1 MVSKHDNFS
10 IKIDWLLV
18 ALFAIVAVL
27 GWLNIYSAVYD
38 ENSGLSMFN
47 LDTNSGKQFLW
58 ICISLVL
65 IVLILLIDYSII
77 TFFPYMLYVIA
88 ILMLVATLIFARE
101 VNGAKA
107 WLEFGPIKFQ
117 ASELAKLATALTLA
131 KYINDYNVKFD
142 KLKAYF
148 TTFGLLIIPIA
159 FIAMQP
165 DPGTILVFS
174 SFLIAFYR
182 EGMDPTIIVIGI
194 IAGFFFILTMAFS
207 KTLLIISVF
216 LLGFLIIGLATY
228 TFRKALLVFFSMFLI
243 VGYIFSVDKIMT
255 DVLKPHHQNRIRV
268 LLDPTIDPLGVG
280 WNIRQAKIAIGSGGI
295 FGKGFLEGTQTKY
308 DFVPEQSTD
317 FIFCTIA
324 EEHGWVGSFVL
335 ILLYMALLLRVIFVA
350 ERQKFR
356 FTRVYGYLVAGILFL
371 HFMINM
377 GMAIGL
383 FPVIG
388 IPLPFF
394 SYGGSS
400 FLSFSVL
407 LFILIKL
414 DAHRNQIITR

>member
-1 MVSKHDNFS
+1 MKKHDNFA
-10 IKIDWLLV
+10 IKVDWLLV
-18 ALFAIVAVL
+18 VLYAVVVLL
-27 GWLNIYSAVYD
+27 GWLNIYAAVYD
-38 ENSGLSMFN
+38 ESSGYSIF
-47 LDTNSGKQFLW
+47 DPATNSGKQFIW
-58 ICISLVL
+58 IVVSVVVIL
-65 IVLILLIDYSII
+65 LILLMDYSIFTI
-77 TFFPYMLYVIA
+77 FPYFFYGLAIIMLIA
-88 ILMLVATLIFARE
+88 TVLFARE

-131 KYINDYNVKFD
+131 KFINDHNVKFNQ
-142 KLKAYF
+142 LKPYF
-148 TTFGLLIIPIA
+148 ISFGLLVIPIVL
-159 FIAMQP
+159 IALQP
-165 DPGTILVFS
+165 DPGTILVFM

-182 EGMDPTIIVIGI
+182 EGMDPTLIIMGI
-194 IAGFFFILTMAFS
+194 IAGAFFILTLLVP
-207 KTLLIISVF
+207 KVLLITGIF
-216 LLGFLIIGLATY
+216 LVGFLIIGLLTY
-228 TFRKALLVFFSMFLI
+228 TYKKAFIVFISMFFI
-243 VGYIFSVDKIMT
+243 VGYVFSVDKIMT
-255 DVLKPHHQNRIRV
+255 DVLKPHQQNRIRV
-268 LLDPTIDPLGVG
+268 LINPNIDPQGAG
-280 WNIRQAKIAIGSGGI
+280 WNITQSKIAIGSGGL

-324 EEHGWVGSFVL
+324 EEHGWMGSF
-335 ILLYMALLLRVIFVA
+335 LLVIIYMAILIRIIIIA

-356 FTRVYGYLVAGILFL
+356 FTRVYGYFVAGILFF

-377 GMAIGL
+377 GMTIGL

-400 FLSFSVL
+400 LLSFSVL
-407 LFILIKL
+407 LFVLIKL

>member
-1 MVSKHDNFS
+1 MKKHDNFA

-18 ALFAIVAVL
+18 ILYAAVVLL
-27 GWLNIYSAVYD
+27 GWLNIYAAVYD
-38 ENSGLSMFN
+38 ESSGLSIFN
-47 LDTNSGKQFLW
+47 PATNSGKQFIW
-58 ICISLVL
+58 IGISVVF
-65 IVLILLIDYSII
+65 IALILLMDYSIF
-77 TFFPYMLYVIA
+77 TAFPYFFYGLAIVML
-88 ILMLVATLIFARE
+88 LATLIFARE
-101 VNGAKA
+101 VNGARA

-131 KYINDYNVKFD
+131 KYINDYNVKFNQ
-142 KLKAYF
+142 LKSYF
-148 TTFGLLIIPIA
+148 ISFGLLVVPIA
-159 FIAMQP
+159 FIALQP
-165 DPGTILVFS
+165 DPGTILVFL

-182 EGMDPTIIVIGI
+182 EGMNPALIIIGI
-194 IAGFFFILTMAFS
+194 IAVAFFLL
-207 KTLLIISVF
+207 TLLVPKILIIIGVF
-216 LLGFLIIGLATY
+216 LTGFLVIGLATR
-228 TFRKALLVFFSMFLI
+228 TVQKALIVFMSMFLI
-243 VGYIFSVDKIMT
+243 TGFIFSVDKIMT
-255 DVLKPHHQNRIRV
+255 DVLKPHQQNRIKV
-268 LLDPTIDPLGVG
+268 LFNPNLDPQGVG
-280 WNIRQAKIAIGSGGI
+280 WNVTQSKIAIGSGGL

-324 EEHGWVGSFVL
+324 EEHGWMGSF
-335 ILLYMALLLRVIFVA
+335 LLVIIYMAILIRIIMIS

-356 FTRVYGYLVAGILFL
+356 FTRVYGYFVAGILFF

-377 GMAIGL
+377 GMTIGL

-400 FLSFSVL
+400 LLSFTVL
-407 LFILIKL
+407 LFVLIKL

>member
-1 MVSKHDNFS
+1 MASKHDNFS

-18 ALFAIVAVL
+18 ALFAIVTVL

-58 ICISLVL
+58 ICISVVL
-65 IVLILLIDYSII
+65 ILLILLIDYSII
-77 TFFPYMLYVIA
+77 TFFPYVLYVIA
-88 ILMLVATLIFARE
+88 IIMLVATLIFARE

-142 KLKAYF
+142 KLKTYF
-148 TTFGLLIIPIA
+148 TTYGLLIVPIV

-182 EGMDPTIIVIGI
+182 EGMDPSIIVIGI

-207 KTLLIISVF
+207 KTILIISVF

-324 EEHGWVGSFVL
+324 EEHGWMGSFVL
-335 ILLYMALLLRVIFVA
+335 IVLYMALLLRIIFVA

-407 LFILIKL
+407 LFIFIKL

>member
-1 MVSKHDNFS
+1 MKKHDNFS
-10 IKIDWLLV
+10 IKIDWILVLLY
-18 ALFAIVAVL
+18 AVVVLL
-27 GWLNIYSAVYD
+27 GWLNIYAAVND
-38 ENSGLSMFN
+38 ESSTISIFN
-47 LDTNSGKQFLW
+47 MDTNSGKQFLW
-58 ICISLVL
+58 IGISVVI
-65 IVLILLIDYSII
+65 IVLILLVDYSIF
-77 TFFPYMLYVIA
+77 TVFPYFFYGLAIVMLIA
-88 ILMLVATLIFARE
+88 TILFARE

-131 KYINDYNVKFD
+131 KFINDYNVKFN
-142 KLKAYF
+142 KLKSYLIS
-148 TTFGLLIIPIA
+148 FGLLVIPIGL
-159 FIAMQP
+159 IALQP
-165 DPGTILVFS
+165 DPGTILVFT
-174 SFLIAFYR
+174 SFMIAFYR
-182 EGMDPTIIVIGI
+182 EGMDPTLIVMGI
-194 IAGFFFILTMAFS
+194 VAAALFILTLAMP
-207 KTLLIISVF
+207 KVLLIASICIIC
-216 LLGFLIIGLATY
+216 LLIIGLATHSY
-228 TFRKALLVFFSMFLI
+228 QKALVVFCSMLLMAGFI
-243 VGYIFSVDKIMT
+243 ISVDKIMT

-268 LLDPTIDPLGVG
+268 LLDPKIDPQGVG
-280 WNIRQAKIAIGSGGI
+280 WNITQSKIAIGSGGLW
-295 FGKGFLEGTQTKY
+295 GKGFLEGTQTKY

-324 EEHGWVGSFVL
+324 EEHGWIGSFLLVV
-335 ILLYMALLLRVIFVA
+335 LYMAMLLRIIYIS

-356 FTRVYGYLVAGILFL
+356 FTRVYGYFVAGILFF

-400 FLSFSVL
+400 LLSFSVL
-407 LFILIKL
+407 LFVLIKL

>member
-1 MVSKHDNFS
+1 MKKHDNFA

-18 ALFAIVAVL
+18 VLYAVVVLL
-27 GWLNIYSAVYD
+27 GWLNIYAAVYD
-38 ENSGLSMFN
+38 ESSGLSIFN
-47 LDTNSGKQFLW
+47 PETNSGKQFIW
-58 ICISLVL
+58 IGISVVF
-65 IVLILLIDYSII
+65 IVLILLMDYNIFTI
-77 TFFPYMLYVIA
+77 FPYFFYGLAIA
-88 ILMLVATLIFARE
+88 MLVATLIFARE
-101 VNGAKA
+101 VNGARA

-131 KYINDYNVKFD
+131 KYINDYNVKFN
-142 KLKAYF
+142 KLKTYF
-148 TTFGLLIIPIA
+148 ISFGLLVVPIA
-159 FIAMQP
+159 FIALQP

-182 EGMDPTIIVIGI
+182 EGMNPALIIIGI
-194 IAGFFFILTMAFS
+194 IAVAFFLL
-207 KTLLIISVF
+207 TLLVPKMLIIIGVF
-216 LLGFLIIGLATY
+216 LTGFLVIGLAAKTVQRA
-228 TFRKALLVFFSMFLI
+228 FLVFMSMFI
-243 VGYIFSVDKIMT
+243 ITGFVFSVDKIMT
-255 DVLKPHHQNRIRV
+255 DVLKPHQQNRIKV
-268 LLDPTIDPLGVG
+268 LFNPNLDPQGVG
-280 WNIRQAKIAIGSGGI
+280 WNVTQSKIAIGSGGLL
-295 FGKGFLEGTQTKY
+295 GKGFLEGTQTKY

-324 EEHGWVGSFVL
+324 EEHGWIGSFILVVIYMA
-335 ILLYMALLLRVIFVA
+335 ILLRIIMIS

-356 FTRVYGYLVAGILFL
+356 FTRVYGYFVAGILFF

-377 GMAIGL
+377 GMTIGL

-400 FLSFSVL
+400 LLSFTVL
-407 LFILIKL
+407 LFVLIKL

>member
-1 MVSKHDNFS
+1 MASKHDNFS
-10 IKIDWLLV
+10 IKVDWLMVL
-18 ALFAIVAVL
+18 LYAVVVLL
-27 GWLNIYSAVYD
+27 GWLNIYAAVYD
-38 ENSGLSMFN
+38 ESSGLSIFD

-58 ICISLVL
+58 IGISVVV
-65 IVLILLIDYSII
+65 IALILIMDYSIF
-77 TFFPYMLYVIA
+77 TVFPYFFYGLA
-88 ILMLVATLIFARE
+88 IVALVATVLFARE

-107 WLEFGPIKFQ
+107 WLEFGPVKFQ

-131 KYINDYNVKFD
+131 KYINDYNVKFA

-148 TTFGLLIIPIA
+148 VSFGLLAVPIVL
-159 FIAMQP
+159 IALQP
-165 DPGTILVFS
+165 DPGTILVFM
-174 SFLIAFYR
+174 SFMIAFYR
-182 EGMDPTIIVIGI
+182 EGMNPTLIIMGI
-194 IAGFFFILTMAFS
+194 VAVAFFLL
-207 KTLLIISVF
+207 TLLVPKVLIIIGVALF
-216 LLGFLIIGLATY
+216 GFLAIGLATE
-228 TFRKALLVFFSMFLI
+228 TIQKALLVLVSMVVITGF
-243 VGYIFSVDKIMT
+243 VFSVDKIMT
-255 DVLKPHHQNRIRV
+255 DVLKPHQQNRIKV
-268 LLDPTIDPLGVG
+268 LFNPNLDPQGVG
-280 WNIRQAKIAIGSGGI
+280 WNITQSKIAIGSGGL

-324 EEHGWVGSFVL
+324 EEHGWLGSFLL
-335 ILLYMALLLRVIFVA
+335 IVLYMALLLRIIYIS

-356 FTRVYGYLVAGILFL
+356 FTRVYGYFVAGILFF

-377 GMAIGL
+377 GMTIGL

-400 FLSFSVL
+400 LLSFSVL
-407 LFILIKL
+407 LFVLIKL